1 MDNVSLRKAIEL
13 RDSLLAELRQSRT
26 FQAYQYAQAVI
37 AALEA
42 EEIPQR
48 STQQQPNVEKTNSR
62 QSFKPGTQAETILM
76 ASAAYIRQRN
86 ARAPS
91 GEILKALTEQG
102 IAVGGQNP
110 SATISSY
117 LSHSALF
124 DNIRGQGYG
133 LVEWQS
139 KTETPNSE
147 TLFGAPKGNGSSPLS
162 P

>member
-1 MDNVSLRKAIEL
+1 MDSVSFRKAVEL
-13 RDSLLAELRQSRT
+13 RDSLLADLRQNKT
-26 FQAYQYAQAVI
+26 FQAYQHAQAVI

-42 EEIPQR
+42 EAEQR
-48 STQQQPNVEKTNSR
+48 PSQAPPPSIEKTNGR

-76 ASAAYIRQRN
+76 ASAAYIRQKS

-110 SATISSY
+110 SATVSSY
-117 LSHSALF
+117 LSHSTLF
-124 DNIRGQGYG
+124 DNVRGQGYG
-133 LVEWQS
+133 LVEWRSQ
-139 KTETPNSE
+139 TETPNSSE
-147 TLFGAPKGNGSSPLS
+147 LFGAPKRNGTEPLH